1 MTNRFRPS
9 LLAAALLISAAAPAF
24 AQGSAQGSAAPASG
38 ATQRPAATGT
48 QAATPAQPGGQVAA
62 PRPATAQQP
71 AAAAQRQ
78 ARPAAPAGQAQGT
91 TAPSAP
97 RAN

>member
-9 LLAAALLISAAAPAF
+9 LLAAALLISATAPAF
-24 AQGSAQGSAAPASG
+24 SQSTAAPTAG
-38 ATQRPAATGT
+38 TTQRPAATGTPSGT

-62 PRPATAQQP
+62 PRPANGQQP
-71 AAAAQRQ
+71 AATQGQ
-78 ARPAAPAGQAQGT
+78 ARPAVPAGQAQGT

-97 RAN
+97 RTN

>member
-9 LLAAALLISAAAPAF
+9 LLAAALLISATAPAF
-24 AQGSAQGSAAPASG
+24 AQGTSAPASG
-38 ATQRPAATGT
+38 TTQRPAATGT

-62 PRPATAQQP
+62 PRPANGQQP
-71 AAAAQRQ
+71 ATVQGQ
-78 ARPAAPAGQAQGT
+78 ARPATPAGQAQGT

-97 RAN
+97 RTN

>member
-9 LLAAALLISAAAPAF
+9 LLAAALLISATAPAF
-24 AQGSAQGSAAPASG
+24 AQGTAAPASG
-38 ATQRPAATGT
+38 TTQRPAATGT
-48 QAATPAQPGGQVAA
+48 QAATPAQPGGQVVA

-71 AAAAQRQ
+71 ASQGVTQGQ

-91 TAPSAP
+91 TAPNAP
-97 RAN
+97 RTN

>member
-9 LLAAALLISAAAPAF
+9 LLAAALLISVTAPAF
-24 AQGSAQGSAAPASG
+24 AQGSAAPASG
-38 ATQRPAATGT
+38 TTQRPAATGT

-62 PRPATAQQP
+62 PRPANGQQP
-71 AAAAQRQ
+71 AAVQGQ

-97 RAN
+97 RTN